1 MNLYVSNISPG
12 VVRADLQHI
21 FSGLGEVFFA
31 SLMPAGGSRSDRG
44 YAYVYVPDDERART
58 AIAKLNGKIL
68 KGDRLTVSPMV
79 ERPGVIGNLARARS

>member
-44 YAYVYVPDDERART
+44 YAYVYVPDDERARM

-68 KGDRLTVSPMV
+68 KGDRLTVSPMA
-79 ERPGVIGNLARARS
+79 ERPGVIGTFARARS

>member
-12 VVRADLQHI
+12 VVPADLQHV
-21 FSGLGEVFFA
+21 FSGLGEVLFA
-31 SLMPAGGSRSDRG
+31 SLKPAGDSRTEKG

-68 KGDRLTVSPMV
+68 KGDKLTVSPMA
-79 ERPGVIGNLARARS
+79 ERPGVIGNIGRTKS

>member
-12 VVRADLQHI
+12 VARADLQHM

-31 SLMPAGGSRSDRG
+31 SLMPAGDGRGGRG

-58 AIAKLNGKIL
+58 AIAKLNGKVL
-68 KGDRLTVSPMV
+68 KGDRLTVSPMA
-79 ERPGVIGNLARARS
+79 ERPGVIGSLARARS